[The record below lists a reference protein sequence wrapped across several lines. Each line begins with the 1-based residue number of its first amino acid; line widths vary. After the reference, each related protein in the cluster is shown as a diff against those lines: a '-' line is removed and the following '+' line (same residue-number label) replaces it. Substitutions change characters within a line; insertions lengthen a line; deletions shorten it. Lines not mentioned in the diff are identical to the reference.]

1 MVDNKQL
8 ISTAATVHCT
18 LALPFCFAL
27 CSVDLLGSVVAE
39 EHDLELEIGDGGV
52 QEKSWCKR
60 RLRLLGIVM

>member
-1 MVDNKQL
+1 MVDNKKL

-18 LALPFCFAL
+18 LPFCFAL

-52 QEKSWCKR
+52 QEISWCKR
-60 RLRLLGIVM
+60 GLRLLGIVV